1 MPGKK
6 IFAAVSSVLTGGAT
20 VLPSEVGRRPVTV
33 VLWETVAVLS
43 FTVIWVVLPR
53 LMVRRTGRRVT
64 RPVPV
69 ASTVTAPGTRL
80 EMTNEP
86 AESVVVVRLEDRSVL
101 LTVTIAPATGRFWGS
116 VTEPRMEAVLV

>member
-6 IFAAVSSVLTGGAT
+6 IFAAASSVLTGGAT
-20 VLPSEVGRRPVTV
+20 VFPSDVGRRPVTV
-33 VLWETVAVLS
+33 VLWGTMAVLS
-43 FTVIWVVLPR
+43 FTVTSVVLPR

-64 RPVPV
+64 RPMPV

-86 AESVVVVRLEDRSVL
+86 WEPVVVVRLDDRSVL
-101 LTVTIAPATGRFWGS
+101 LTVTPAPAMGRF
-116 VTEPRMEAVLV
+116 